1 VLVAEPIGDET
12 YARGIAQAR
21 SALGGRT
28 RLRPRP
34 LAAPGPTAEA
44 AEPRVVDDRDA
55 RIAELEA
62 EVAALKAQ
70 IARARRALDPNR

>member
-34 LAAPGPTAEA
+34 LAAPGPTAE
-44 AEPRVVDDRDA
+44 PRVVDDRDA

>member
-1 VLVAEPIGDET
+1 MAEPIGDET

-44 AEPRVVDDRDA
+44 AEPRVDDRDA